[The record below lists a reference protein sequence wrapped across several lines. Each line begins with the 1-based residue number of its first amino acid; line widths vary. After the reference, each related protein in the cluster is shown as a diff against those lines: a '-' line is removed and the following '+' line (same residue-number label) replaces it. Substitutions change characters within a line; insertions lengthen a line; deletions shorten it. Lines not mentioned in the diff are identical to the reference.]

1 MNHYGLPMGYED
13 LGDVRVVRAQRAA
26 FQQWM
31 IEVPW
36 AKAGE
41 VVVVANGGDIAKEL
55 GLLPAAA
62 GLSHQSG
69 EITQIVAEATP
80 TPAPSAVP
88 TATAAPVPTPSPAAA
103 LVVPSRTLQILNKKA
118 GGVLSVAYSP
128 NGQYVATAN
137 RDGTLALWIVATG
150 RLDAHITGSSSGG
163 AHTGPILDTVFTTDS
178 RLVATAGDTRV
189 RAWVASNSAS
199 EHVLQPNWTSAG
211 HVAVS
216 SDGQFLAGAGCI
228 NVCTAPKYV
237 PLSVDGSIR
246 LWDPVTGGLIR
257 TLGPTVPVTG
267 MAFSPDVRVLA
278 TSHMDGFVRLWD
290 PVSGAE
296 LGSLA
301 GAGKEKVR
309 SSLAERSAVVFRP
322 DGLLLDIAGRYWN
335 VTTRQVVGGFVEV
348 GTKTFSPDGRLLAT
362 ASDRTVQILDVT
374 TGEVLRTL
382 SGHTGLVTSLAFSSN
397 GSLLVSGS
405 EDGMARIWGASDGV
419 PLAPSS
425 APTPTPTSAPV
436 SAPTSCIPLLISPA
450 VGDLLDNGR
459 TDAKDEIEWQFDWT
473 DCEGATEYDLYVIG
487 QSASIPLI
495 NKTVADSSYRRT
507 SQGSYITEGNRKNWT
522 WKVRTR
528 TGDNVGESSEIRV
541 FDVEPVN
548 TDG

>member
-1 MNHYGLPMGYED
+1 M
-13 LGDVRVVRAQRAA
+13 
-26 FQQWM
+26 
-31 IEVPW
+31 
-36 AKAGE
+36 
-41 VVVVANGGDIAKEL
+41 ANGGDIAKEH

-69 EITQIVAEATP
+69 EISHIVAEATP
-80 TPAPSAVP
+80 TPVPSAVP

-103 LVVPSRTLQILNKKA
+103 LVVPSRTLQVLNKKA
-118 GGVLSVAYSP
+118 GGVLSVAFSS
-128 NGQYVATAN
+128 NGQFVATGN
-137 RDGTLALWIVATG
+137 RDGTLALWDPATG
-150 RLDAHITGSSSGG
+150 RLDSHITGSSSGG
-163 AHTGPILDTVFTTDS
+163 AHTSPILDTVFSTDG
-178 RLVATAGDTRV
+178 RLVATAGDSRV
-189 RAWVASNSAS
+189 RAWVAANSAS
-199 EHVLQPNWTSAG
+199 EHVLQPKWVSASNI
-211 HVAVS
+211 AVS
-216 SDGQFLAGAGCI
+216 SDGQFLAGAGCV
-228 NVCTAPKYV
+228 NACTGKIYN
-237 PLSVDGSIR
+237 PLSSDGSIR

-278 TSHMDGFVRLWD
+278 TGHMDGFVRLWD

-296 LGSLA
+296 LGALA
-301 GAGKEKVR
+301 GAARQKVR
-309 SSLAERSAVVFRP
+309 SLVAERSAVVFRP

-335 VTTRQVVGGFVEV
+335 VTTRQVVGSFVEA
-348 GTKTFSPDGRLLAT
+348 GTKVFSPDGRLLAT
-362 ASDRTVQILDVT
+362 ASDRTARILDVT
-374 TGEVLRTL
+374 TGEVVSTL
-382 SGHTGLVTSLAFSSN
+382 NGHTGLVTSLAFSSD
-397 GSLLVSGS
+397 GALLVSGS
-405 EDGMARIWGASDGV
+405 EDGTARIWGGSDGV

-425 APTPTPTSAPV
+425 APTPTPASAPA

-487 QSASIPLI
+487 QSAPIPFI
-495 NKTVADSSYRRT
+495 NKSVADSSYRHT
-507 SQGSYITEGNRKNWT
+507 SQGSYFTEGNRKNWT

-528 TGDNVGESSEIRV
+528 TGDNLGEWSEIRV